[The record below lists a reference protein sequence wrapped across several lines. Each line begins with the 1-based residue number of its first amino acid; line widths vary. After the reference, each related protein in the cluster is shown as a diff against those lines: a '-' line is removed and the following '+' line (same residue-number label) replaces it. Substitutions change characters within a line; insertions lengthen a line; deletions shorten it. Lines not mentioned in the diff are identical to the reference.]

1 VPLTRDQLRASFER
15 AGDRHWG
22 ALIAHHEEAYPNPKP
37 TPGDIA
43 KAEAQRLNDA
53 GYGDSGRWRL
63 LESRVQRP
71 TPSRVTITHRFQS
84 LPDGSE
90 IETEPFTNYE

>member
-1 VPLTRDQLRASFER
+1 MPLTRDQLRASFER
-15 AGDRHWG
+15 AGDQHWD

-53 GYGDSGRWRL
+53 GYGDESRWRL
-63 LESRVQRP
+63 IESRVQRP
-71 TPSRVTITHRFQS
+71 TPSSVTITHRFQT
-84 LPDGSE
+84 LPDGPAV
-90 IETEPFTNYE
+90 ETEPFTNYE